1 MLLFAHVGVTLGAGI
16 LLDKL
21 LTGNDPFGIRSRFQS
36 SSSLLQAEAPSTSN
50 LSDGPPTSPDPP
62 RKHLDYRFVLIGSLL
77 PDLID
82 KPIGGIFF
90 YQTFQ
95 NGRIFAHTLC
105 FTILLALLGAYVYRR
120 WRKSWFLILSF
131 GSAIHLILDGMWLEP
146 RTLLWPLYGWS
157 FARVES
163 VNFFAWLP
171 EMFHALATEP
181 GAYISELIG
190 FAFLACVT
198 VRLIQTRKVYA
209 LITNGLV
216 E

>member
-21 LTGNDPFGIRSRFQS
+21 LTGNRPFGIKTESQFS
-36 SSSLLQAEAPSTSN
+36 SDNPPPSL
-50 LSDGPPTSPDPP
+50 DPP
-62 RKHLDYRFVLIGSLL
+62 KKHLDYRFLLIGSLL

-105 FTILLALLGAYVYRR
+105 FTILLALLGAYVYWR
-120 WRKSWFLILSF
+120 WKKSWFLILSF

-157 FARVES
+157 FPKVDIPA
-163 VNFFAWLP
+163 FFAWLP
-171 EMFHALATEP
+171 EIFHILATEP
-181 GAYISELIG
+181 IVCISELIG
-190 FAFLACVT
+190 FAVLAWMG